1 MKSITFRTLLILGL
15 AAPAFAGSPIPDEG
29 KASIAKPAVPCAS
42 KDRGNLEDLAE
53 RLKALTEPMEQKV
66 DDCDGEVAKAKEL
79 LASLEI
85 SLANETTL
93 ARKTHKEIV
102 LLKGALETRGCEID
116 LGGCKF
122 RREVVAEG
130 LEKRLNQY
138 HKSVASVK
146 ELRNS
151 VAAAKE
157 AVQAAIAK
165 LERWQAKEKELL
177 QSVELLQQ
185 DHDELFGEE
194 NAEKLEKAA
203 QVEAEVESMLGIK
216 DSRDAS
222 EPIEEIVADEVDA
235 DETSVDESEVTV
247 AETSESA
254 EDSENADATDVK
266 AEKKVPATPVSQSI
280 EVDAEIDV
288 DIEVD
293 TEVEADGEIDLE
305 VLDEVFE
312 KR

>member
-66 DDCDGEVAKAKEL
+66 EDCDGEVAKAKES

-85 SLANETTL
+85 GLANETTL
-93 ARKTHKEIV
+93 ARKTHKEIL

-122 RREVVAEG
+122 RRELVAEG
-130 LEKRLNQY
+130 LEKRLNQF
-138 HKSVASVK
+138 HQSVASVK

-185 DHDELFGEE
+185 DHDELFGKE
-194 NAEKLEKAA
+194 NSEKLEKAA
-203 QVEAEVESMLGIK
+203 RVEAEVESMLGIK
-216 DSRDAS
+216 DARDAN
-222 EPIEEIVADEVDA
+222 ELTEESNA
-235 DETSVDESEVTV
+235 DESEVTV
-247 AETSESA
+247 AETGESE
-254 EDSENADATDVK
+254 EGRENAEATEVK
-266 AEKKVPATPVSQSI
+266 AEKKTPVTPVSQTI
-280 EVDAEIDV
+280 KVDAEIEV